1 METFKQGEVTARID
15 ERGIDLGNINVNL
28 YTMDNSTAALD
39 IHIKKRNIFSEEKE
53 FIPINLNQTSFR
65 PVLHLITEDNSIFT
79 NEELEVVKAEEGY
92 VRYNVSDYVT
102 RHVGRVQA
110 KLV

>member
-39 IHIKKRNIFSEEKE
+39 IHIKNVISLAKKRIYSSKSKSNDI
-53 FIPINLNQTSFR
+53 QTS
-65 PVLHLITEDNSIFT
+65 IASN
-79 NEELEVVKAEEGY
+79 Y
-92 VRYNVSDYVT
+92 
-102 RHVGRVQA
+102 
-110 KLV
+110 